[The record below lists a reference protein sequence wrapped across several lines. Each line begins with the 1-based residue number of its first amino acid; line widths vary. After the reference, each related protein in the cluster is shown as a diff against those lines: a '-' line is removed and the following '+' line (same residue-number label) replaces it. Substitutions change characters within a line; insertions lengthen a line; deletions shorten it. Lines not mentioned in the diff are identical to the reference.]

1 MNELHHALSAKS
13 DQLNAVD
20 IMGVEPVIRIREVKI
35 NLKSDQPLM
44 VYFDGDNNKPWKP
57 SKGMGRILMAAWGDD
72 YQSWVGKYAQIYFEP
87 SVKFGGVEVGGIR
100 VRALSD
106 IPEEG
111 LNCVLALNRAKRV
124 PYHVPLLSVNSEAY
138 PDERFKKALP
148 KMIEKMVS
156 GEMTL
161 QQVIAQCQKTGQLTA
176 EQLKQL
182 EESAPV
188 ETPEND
194 DDETY

>member
-1 MNELHHALSAKS
+1 MNELHQALSAKS

-35 NLKSDQPLM
+35 NLKSDQPLL

-72 YQSWVGKYAQIYFEP
+72 YKSWAGRYAQIYFEP
-87 SVKFGGVEVGGIR
+87 SVKFGGAEVGGIR

-106 IPEEG
+106 IPEAG

-124 PYHVPLLSVNSEAY
+124 PYHVPLLTVSQAEY
-138 PDERFKKALP
+138 PEDRFLQALP
-148 KMIEKMVS
+148 VMKQKMVD

-194 DDETY
+194 DDESY